1 VILCIIVI
9 NIAIGFMQ
17 EFRSEKTLEKLRNMT
32 APMCKVI
39 RDGEKQKV
47 LSSALVPGDIVV
59 LKEGDQVPAD
69 MRLFSS
75 VNLECNG

>member
-1 VILCIIVI
+1 
-9 NIAIGFMQ
+9 MQ

-47 LSSALVPGDIVV
+47 LSSALVPGDVVV

>member
-1 VILCIIVI
+1 MILCIIVI